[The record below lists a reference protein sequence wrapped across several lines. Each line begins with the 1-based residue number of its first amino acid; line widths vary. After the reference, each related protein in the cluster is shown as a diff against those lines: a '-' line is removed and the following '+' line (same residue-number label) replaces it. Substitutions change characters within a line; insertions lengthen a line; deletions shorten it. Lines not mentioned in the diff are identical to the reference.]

1 MDTVAMA
8 PKWLFALLF
17 ETYGWLAAPAP
28 PVVATHV
35 LTLAAL
41 KRPIMQAL
49 GLWRPTLVLPP
60 TVRVPSPT
68 CNAAPLT
75 LSHSLSH
82 TLSRVGNL
90 GDSRAI
96 IGRVD
101 DNMGALR
108 VIELTSDQT
117 PHRYHPRR
125 TEGTKG
131 STRSCWEVAA
141 QVPRQTSDERE
152 GPKSDPPSPA
162 GVSWRGWIT
171 EPTSDAVGFGRSEDE
186 RKRLLACGAIVE
198 ISTYEVKKGRK
209 TYKSFD
215 DMCANATHLDPLR
228 VYVKGAMAPGLA
240 LSRSI
245 GDGIGKVRAASSRRP
260 WVRRDV
266 AEAEAE
272 ARERQH
278 G

>member
-1 MDTVAMA
+1 METTAWVRAFRAMNKTVMSKMGAKA
-8 PKWLFALLF
+8 NSAGS
-17 ETYGWLAAPAP
+17 TA
-28 PVVATHV
+28 VVAV
-35 LTLAAL
+35 LSAQMIQVNALVSLGSYADWALPCFGMPPAAATQL
-41 KRPIMQAL
+41 HSL
-49 GLWRPTLVLPP
+49 
-60 TVRVPSPT
+60 
-68 CNAAPLT
+68 CLT
-75 LSHSLSH
+75 LSH
-82 TLSRVGNL
+82 TLSQVGNL

-186 RKRLLACGAIVE
+186 RKRLLACGTIVE

>member
-96 IGRVD
+96 IGR
-101 DNMGALR
+101 NPNPNPNPNFPLR
-108 VIELTSDQT
+108 CVCSGCKSAETNRLIKL
-117 PHRYHPRR
+117 PVM
-125 TEGTKG
+125 
-131 STRSCWEVAA
+131 TRF
-141 QVPRQTSDERE
+141 R
-152 GPKSDPPSPA
+152 
-162 GVSWRGWIT
+162 
-171 EPTSDAVGFGRSEDE
+171 
-186 RKRLLACGAIVE
+186 
-198 ISTYEVKKGRK
+198 
-209 TYKSFD
+209 
-215 DMCANATHLDPLR
+215 DPLYHETNPAISR
-228 VYVKGAMAPGLA
+228 LSGLRA
-240 LSRSI
+240 LS
-245 GDGIGKVRAASSRRP
+245 DGLN
-260 WVRRDV
+260 RDI
-266 AEAEAE
+266 
-272 ARERQH
+272 
-278 G
+278 